1 MEQTATT
8 IQVAAP
14 DEAAAVVAMYRWLFE
29 PPGGEPPGWDEDRAA
44 VVVRRIAASPR
55 ADVLVARRGGELV
68 GLCSVYLDVES
79 VRFGQRAWVADLAV
93 HPGYR
98 SRGIG
103 KSLLDGARA
112 WARAREATHLALDT
126 ADSRQDAQRFYE
138 RERPSWRSVCYTW
151 AL

>member
-1 MEQTATT
+1 
-8 IQVAAP
+8 
-14 DEAAAVVAMYRWLFE
+14 MYRWLFE

-44 VVVRRIAASPR
+44 AVVRRIAASPR
-55 ADVLVARRGGELV
+55 ADVLVARRAGELV

-98 SRGIG
+98 SRGVG

-112 WARAREATHLALDT
+112 WARAREATHFALDT

>member
-1 MEQTATT
+1 MEPAATT
-8 IQVAAP
+8 IQ
-14 DEAAAVVAMYRWLFE
+14 AAVPGEADAVVVMYRWLFE
-29 PPGGEPPGWDEDRAA
+29 PPGGEPPGWDDRRAAA
-44 VVVRRIAASPR
+44 VVRRLAASPH
-55 ADVLVARRGGELV
+55 AEVLVARRAEEHL
-68 GLCSVYLDVES
+68 GLCTVYLDVES

-98 SRGIG
+98 SCGIG
-103 KSLLDGARA
+103 KSLLDGARG
-112 WARAREATHLALDT
+112 WARARGATHLALDT